1 MLSLGANIYI
11 LIAILAMSIGFM
23 AGLNKIW
30 PVSLRYTSNDQIGWQ
45 LNILGTTYA
54 VILGFMLYTEWS
66 TFSAATLNANLEAS
80 ALRNIFRLSEG
91 LPAQQ
96 RTQLEQQVR
105 AYADAVVNEDWP
117 QMARGELPE
126 TSHLINEGMWRTL
139 MSVKTV
145 DPSENT
151 AEDHALSE
159 LSSLTQYRR
168 TRLLQSVTRLP
179 TIFWCVLW
187 VGGILTVASASMI
200 GWMSARLHAIQVCSL
215 TLVVTLVMLAIA
227 DVDRPYQG
235 WVHISDYP
243 FRRAQENMH

>member
-1 MLSLGANIYI
+1 MRAANFTDCSPTWIKPSA
-11 LIAILAMSIGFM
+11 IANVF
-23 AGLNKIW
+23 KDYKF
-30 PVSLRYTSNDQIGWQ
+30 VVFFD
-45 LNILGTTYA
+45 
-54 VILGFMLYTEWS
+54 
-66 TFSAATLNANLEAS
+66 
-80 ALRNIFRLSEG
+80 
-91 LPAQQ
+91 
-96 RTQLEQQVR
+96 
-105 AYADAVVNEDWP
+105 ADAVVNQDWP
-117 QMARGELPE
+117 LMARGELPE
-126 TSHLINEGMWRTL
+126 TSHLINESMWRTL

-145 DPSENT
+145 NPSENT

-179 TIFWCVLW
+179 AIFWCVLW